1 MSGNTLTNPLE
12 EIFSEQGRLERYLKF
27 EIALAEVE
35 GELGLIPEEAA
46 DEIVRVATLET
57 IDTEKL
63 NADTER
69 TGYPIAPMVRQLTT
83 ACRDDLGQ
91 YVHWGS
97 TTQDVMDTAMVMQIR
112 DALVHIEDD
121 LKELAR
127 SLVDLAERH
136 RDTLM
141 VARTFGGHALPF
153 TFGAKVGRW
162 LSSVCRHVE
171 RLQQLRPRVL
181 VGQFGGAVGTL
192 ASFGGHGTE
201 VRRRLLARLE
211 LAEPVAVWH
220 AARDTVSEA
229 ACFLGLV
236 TVTLGKIGHDVA
248 TLCTSDVG
256 EVFEPV
262 SGGRDASS
270 TLPQKQNPVYSS
282 RVVAN
287 ARVVANHV
295 SLILDAARQDH
306 ERGPQGFIE
315 KMIVPEIFVLT
326 GEALAT
332 TRHIA
337 AGLRV
342 DEARMRANLEASG
355 GVIMAEA
362 ATMALSP
369 HLGRLTAKDLVHDA
383 CERVR
388 SDGPDLAAVLAAM
401 PEVTEHLSAD
411 ELAHTMEPANYLGNV
426 GEEVD
431 RVVAHARKMAK

>member
-1 MSGNTLTNPLE
+1 MSGTSLPNPLAG
-12 EIFSEQGRLERYLKF
+12 IFSEQGRLERYLEF
-27 EIALAEVE
+27 EIVLAEVE
-35 GELGLIPEEAA
+35 AELGLIPEDAA
-46 DEIVRVATLET
+46 REIVRIATL
-57 IDTEKL
+57 DTLDVNKL

-69 TGYPIAPMVRQLTT
+69 TGYPIAPMVRQLTA
-83 ACRDDLGQ
+83 ACKDDLGQ

-97 TTQDVMDTAMVMQIR
+97 TTQDVMDTGLVMQIR
-112 DALVHIEDD
+112 DALIHIEVD
-121 LKELAR
+121 LKQLAR
-127 SLVDLAERH
+127 SLADLAERH

-153 TFGAKVGRW
+153 TFGTKAGRW

-181 VGQFGGAVGTL
+181 VGEFGGAVGTL
-192 ASFGGHGTE
+192 ASFGRHGAE
-201 VRRRLLARLE
+201 VRKRLLARLE
-211 LAEPVAVWH
+211 LEEPIAVWH

-236 TVTLGKIGHDVA
+236 TATLGKIGHDVA

-256 EVFEPV
+256 EVFEPI

-270 TLPQKQNPVYSS
+270 TLPQKQNPVYSG

-287 ARVVANHV
+287 ARVVASHV

-326 GEALAT
+326 GETLVT
-332 TRHIA
+332 TRHIVG
-337 AGLRV
+337 GLRV
-342 DEARMRANLEASG
+342 DEDRMRSNLEASG

-362 ATMALSP
+362 AMMALSP

-383 CERVR
+383 CERV
-388 SDGPDLAAVLAAM
+388 GAEATNLATVLAAM
-401 PEVTEHLSAD
+401 PEVMECLTPD
-411 ELAHTMEPANYLGNV
+411 ELAQTMDPSNYLGTV
-426 GEEVD
+426 GEEID
-431 RVVAHARKMAK
+431 HVVAHARKIAT

>member
-1 MSGNTLTNPLE
+1 MSGTSLANPLAG
-12 EIFSEQGRLERYLKF
+12 IFSEEGRLERYLAF

-35 GELGLIPEEAA
+35 AGLGLIPEEAA
-46 DEIVRVATLET
+46 KEIVRVATLET

-69 TGYPIAPMVRQLTT
+69 TGYPIAPMVRQLTA
-83 ACRDDLGQ
+83 ACRDGLGQ
-91 YVHWGS
+91 FVHWGS

-112 DALVHIEDD
+112 DALVHIESE
-121 LKELAR
+121 LKLLAR
-127 SLVDLAERH
+127 DLGDLAERH

-141 VARTFGGHALPF
+141 VARTFGGYALPF
-153 TFGAKVGRW
+153 TFGAKAARW
-162 LSSVCRHVE
+162 LASICRHIE
-171 RLQQLRPRVL
+171 RLEQLRPRVL
-181 VGQFGGAVGTL
+181 VGEFGGAVGTL
-192 ASFGGHGTE
+192 ASFGEHGAE
-201 VRRRLLARLE
+201 VRKRLLARLE
-211 LAEPVAVWH
+211 LAEPIAVWH
-220 AARDTVSEA
+220 AARDTVSET

-236 TVTLGKIGHDVA
+236 TATLGKIGHDVA
-248 TLCTSDVG
+248 TLCASDVG

-270 TLPQKQNPVYSS
+270 TLPQKRNPVYSG

-295 SLILDAARQDH
+295 SLVLDAARQDH

-315 KMIVPEIFVLT
+315 KMIIPEIFILT
-326 GEALAT
+326 GETLAT
-332 TRHIA
+332 TRHVA

-342 DEARMRANLEASG
+342 DEERMRANLEASG

-369 HLGRLTAKDLVHDA
+369 YLGRLKAKDLVHDA
-383 CERVR
+383 CERV
-388 SDGPDLAAVLAAM
+388 DAEATDLASVLASIPQVA
-401 PEVTEHLSAD
+401 EHLGGEA
-411 ELAHTMEPANYLGNV
+411 LARTMDPSNYLGTV

-431 RVVAHARKMAK
+431 QVVARAREIAG